1 MTLTRPGAAQ
11 TPAGGR
17 PKVASKPST
26 ARRDEAVRAA
36 SSASAYQSALVLG
49 GASVM
54 TRPRAVGRR
63 FAPAPDLAASSRRH
77 LPQSVGDSLRG
88 GVVDPG
94 AHAGLG
100 AGEELQPPRRPHDRE
115 ELQVQATQLA
125 LVADGRLEP
134 GGDVG
139 QRGDAVVV
147 AVGAAQEL

>member
-77 LPQSVGDSLRG
+77 IPQSGGDSLR
-88 GVVDPG
+88 
-94 AHAGLG
+94 L
-100 AGEELQPPRRPHDRE
+100 LTWPRRHDAPSLSRSAIRSGE
-115 ELQVQATQLA
+115 ASLI
-125 LVADGRLEP
+125 
-134 GGDVG
+134 
-139 QRGDAVVV
+139 
-147 AVGAAQEL
+147 